1 MSNVAEW
8 SENLRYIR
16 TADCDL
22 PMKNLNCFLHVI
34 MPLQNI
40 DTSSLNILDLQNQ
53 ICLRHH
59 VPACRY
65 ESKQIIK
72 TYALFNYLYL
82 LSPVPHGLVGLPR
95 ARAYAITGQNIR
107 SYMAGDPMW
116 DRQLIVQMYPA
127 AGYSWCYFPRSEI
140 LCILTIRIPSLRT
153 ILLRSY

>member
-1 MSNVAEW
+1 MIRSLVLSQKIPTIPLSKFENAPATLHFKITGMSNVAEW

-72 TYALFNYLYL
+72 TQALFNYLYL

-116 DRQLIVQMYPA
+116 DRQLILV
-127 AGYSWCYFPRSEI
+127 
-140 LCILTIRIPSLRT
+140 
-153 ILLRSY
+153 